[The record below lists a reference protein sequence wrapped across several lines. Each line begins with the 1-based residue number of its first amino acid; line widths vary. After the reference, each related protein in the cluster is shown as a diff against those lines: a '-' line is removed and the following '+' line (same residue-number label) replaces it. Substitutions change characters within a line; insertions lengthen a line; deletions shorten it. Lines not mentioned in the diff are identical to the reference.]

1 MLDTSCC
8 PLSGAQSIT
17 NPHNSSHR
25 RKCDC
30 LSFLPFR
37 LLVQPMLQAALCE
50 TDAYCPSDNLG
61 WRATWDSICGPAR
74 RRLSQHA
81 SRQCSLDYLSPYGS
95 WHLHAPPSSRFC
107 ATHNS
112 LDRPS
117 DVPCVA
123 WPPTNAINGRLLYH
137 LPTLMETNCN
147 RAWFQYN
154 HIVEQVTLG
163 SFLTGLRISASLPPK
178 TFIATLRKRSRSR
191 RQKAS

>member
-1 MLDTSCC
+1 MFTHSFKEIVALVLDTSCC

-30 LSFLPFR
+30 LSFLPFC

-81 SRQCSLDYLSPYGS
+81 SCQCSLDYLSPYGS

-107 ATHNS
+107 AS
-112 LDRPS
+112 VYS
-117 DVPCVA
+117 PCVFA
-123 WPPTNAINGRLLYH
+123 L
-137 LPTLMETNCN
+137 CN
-147 RAWFQYN
+147 LIR
-154 HIVEQVTLG
+154 IC
-163 SFLTGLRISASLPPK
+163 LTSWEDCH
-178 TFIATLRKRSRSR
+178 
-191 RQKAS
+191 